1 MGALEWF
8 IHKEIAPV
16 NTGRKGPVYIKA
28 VLAQKSQFPD
38 LVPIG
43 IIVQK

>member
-8 IHKEIAPV
+8 IHKEIALV
-16 NTGRKGPVYIKA
+16 YTGGPVYIKA
-28 VLAQKSQFPD
+28 ALAQKSQFPD